1 MALADDLESD
11 INSVLAFNWDTRD
24 GQVAPETDSISL
36 AGGGVKLDATML
48 YADLADSTGLS
59 MWDRRV
65 AARVFKAFLSTS
77 SRLIKARDGFV
88 RSFDGDRVMGVFLGN
103 TKNSNAVKCALQ
115 VNWMF
120 QNLLRPKFQAKYE
133 KIADGS
139 YSLSYTAGVD
149 TSEVLVV
156 RAGVRNDNDLVW
168 VGRAPNVAAKLSGIR
183 EGNYATFI
191 TGDVYDKLITDAKIT
206 NGRNMWEERVWQNQA
221 VSRVFRSNWHWK
233 P

>member
-1 MALADDLESD
+1 MALADDLATD

-24 GQVAPETDSISL
+24 GQVAPTTDTISL
-36 AGGGVKLDATML
+36 AGGGVKLNATML
-48 YADLADSTGLS
+48 YADLADSTRLS

-65 AARVFKAFLSTS
+65 AARVFKAFLSAS

-115 VNWMF
+115 INWMF
-120 QNLLRPKFQAKYE
+120 RNLLRPKFQAKYA

-139 YSLSYTAGVD
+139 YPLSHTAGVD

-156 RAGVRNDNDLVW
+156 SRWRA
-168 VGRAPNVAAKLSGIR
+168 
-183 EGNYATFI
+183 E
-191 TGDVYDKLITDAKIT
+191 
-206 NGRNMWEERVWQNQA
+206 
-221 VSRVFRSNWHWK
+221 
-233 P
+233 